1 MEFAKVPA
9 TVLPASQEV
18 WQNYLRTID
27 EARAMVMGSAWARTP
42 VDRAQG
48 LYYIQMLQTFG
59 FNIYTAPRQAYP
71 NFYTH
76 SIFLPFELGFGAPAP
91 DFFYHWTFL
100 DGART
105 YRITGRRGTTRW
117 AEMQAQRGFWGDA
130 DQRRL
135 GNWDFDD
142 FDIGPDGKFEIVAS
156 PTRQDG
162 NWIELDPTARN
173 ITVIVRDAYYDWGKE
188 SGLELH
194 IEAVGPAG
202 DAPVAHSEEE
212 MNRRLT
218 AIGAMT
224 TKAVKFFLDY
234 NDRIAATVGL
244 NAFYVTPMNS
254 SDDVGGNPRASYL
267 QMLYDI
273 RPDEA
278 LIIETDI
285 PDARYWSIQL
295 ADLWWQTS
303 DYTYHHSSLN
313 GYQTRIDADGKARL
327 VLSAV
332 DPGVPNWLDPV
343 DNLTGL
349 AQWRWY
355 LTGGMPTPTVRK
367 VPVADVR
374 KHLPADTPIVTPDR
388 RAAVIAARKRAVLG
402 RFGF

>member
-1 MEFAKVPA
+1 MDFAEVPA
-9 TVLPASQEV
+9 TVPPASQQA
-18 WQNYLRTID
+18 WQDYLTAID
-27 EARAMVMGSAWARTP
+27 EARALAMGSAWARTP

-105 YRITGRRGTTRW
+105 YRITGRRGNTHW

-142 FDIGPDGKFEIVAS
+142 FAIGLDGTFEIIAS

-173 ITVIVRDAYYDWGKE
+173 VTVIVRDAYYDWNRE

-194 IEAVGPAG
+194 IEALDAAG
-202 DAPVAHSEEE
+202 APVAHGEAE
-212 MNRRLT
+212 MNRRLA

-244 NAFYVTPMNS
+244 NAFYVTPLNS
-254 SDDVGGNPRASYL
+254 SDDVGGNPRASYM
-267 QMLYDI
+267 QMLYDV
-273 RPDEA
+273 RPGEA
-278 LIIETDI
+278 LIIETDV

-295 ADLWWQTS
+295 ADFWWQTS

-313 GYQTRIDADGKARL
+313 GGQVRLDADGKARM
-327 VLSAV
+327 VLSV
-332 DPGVPNWLDPV
+332 DDPGVQNWLDPV
-343 DNLTGL
+343 DNPTGL

-355 LTGGMPTPTVRK
+355 LTGAMPTPSVAK
-367 VPVADVR
+367 VPLADIR
-374 KHLPADTPIVTPDR
+374 AHLPADTPTVTR
-388 RAAVIAARKRAVLG
+388 EQRAATIAARKRAVHR

>member
-1 MEFAKVPA
+1 METARSDA
-9 TVLPASQEV
+9 A
-18 WQNYLRTID
+18 WRDYLKAVD
-27 EARAMVMGSAWARTP
+27 DARAMVMGSAWARTP
-42 VDRAQG
+42 TDRAQG
-48 LYYIQMLQTFG
+48 LYYIQMLQAFG

-130 DQRRL
+130 DQSRL

-142 FDIGPDGKFEIVAS
+142 FAVGPDGSFEIIAS
-156 PTRQDG
+156 PTAHPG
-162 NWIELDPTARN
+162 NWMKLDPAAPN
-173 ITVIVRDAYYDWGKE
+173 ITVIVRDAYYDWDTE
-188 SGLELH
+188 QGLELH
-194 IEAVGPAG
+194 IETLDRPPGE
-202 DAPVAHSEEE
+202 PVAHSEAE
-212 MNRRLT
+212 MNRRLA

-224 TKAVKFFLDY
+224 GKAVRFFLDY
-234 NDRIAATVGL
+234 NDCIAATVGF
-244 NAFYVTPMNS
+244 NAFYVTPMHA
-254 SDDVGGNPRASYL
+254 SDDVGGNPRASYM
-267 QMLYDI
+267 QMLYDVQ
-273 RPDEA
+273 PGEA
-278 LIIETDI
+278 LIVETEV

-295 ADLWWQTS
+295 ADHWWQTS

-313 GYQTRIDADGKARL
+313 GRQVRLDADGKARL
-327 VLSAV
+327 VLSID

-343 DNLTGL
+343 DNPAGL

-355 LTGGMPTPTVRK
+355 LTGAMPTPSVRK
-367 VPVADVR
+367 VPLAELR
-374 KHLPADTPIVTPDR
+374 AHLPADTPIVRPEER
-388 RAAVIAARKRAVLG
+388 VAAISARKRAVHR

>member
-1 MEFAKVPA
+1 MDFARISTSVP
-9 TVLPASQEV
+9 PASQEA
-18 WQNYLRTID
+18 WQNYLTAID
-27 EARAMVMGSAWARTP
+27 EARAMVLNSAWARTP

-105 YRITGRRGTTRW
+105 YRIRGRRGDTRW

-142 FDIGPDGKFEIVAS
+142 FDIEPDGWFEIIAS

-173 ITVIVRDAYYDWGKE
+173 ITVIVRDAYYDWDTE

-194 IEAVGPAG
+194 IETVDPAG

-244 NAFYVTPMNS
+244 NAFYVTPINS
-254 SDDVGGNPRASYL
+254 SDDVGGNPRALYL
-267 QMLYDI
+267 QMLYDV

-327 VLSAV
+327 VLSAI

-367 VPVADVR
+367 VPVGDVW
-374 KHLPADTPIVTPDR
+374 KHLPADTPAVTPDR
-388 RAAVIAARKRAVLG
+388 RATVIAARKRAVLG